1 MSESS
6 ILVVDDE
13 VETVELVRAAF
24 KRRGCKVIGAA
35 NGAEG
40 LRLAREH
47 RPAIILI
54 DLMLPGIN
62 GFELCRQLRIDP
74 LTLHIPQ
81 VILSARESP
90 IDQAEALAA
99 GADRYLVKPVG
110 IKLLVSLVESLIDQ
124 SHMRGSL
131 A

>member
-1 MSESS
+1 MSQPS

-13 VETVELVRAAF
+13 VETVELVQAAF
-24 KRRGCKVIGAA
+24 KRRGCGVIGAT
-35 NGAEG
+35 NGRDG

-47 RPAIILI
+47 RPAVILI

-62 GFELCRQLRIDP
+62 GFELCRQLRTDP
-74 LTLHIPQ
+74 LTAHIPQ

-99 GADRYLVKPVG
+99 GADCYLIKPVG
-110 IKLLVSLVESLIDQ
+110 VKALVGMVESLIGTPRRA
-124 SHMRGSL
+124 SN
-131 A
+131 